1 MTKLT
6 SIELEALS
14 LNYQELVASPQ
25 TLMLSTASLD
35 GIPDIS
41 YTPFVRRPDGDF
53 YIFVSKLTS
62 HTINLLSNPQASLLF
77 IKSEAKS
84 PNLFARE
91 RAILNCHAQ
100 KIDRSES
107 LYDEQLNALQD
118 KFGNVVG
125 LLRTLSDFHL
135 FALQPTGGRY
145 VVGFGR
151 AFTIDTTNNSLH
163 PI

>member
-1 MTKLT
+1 MAELT
-6 SIELEALS
+6 SKELEALS

-35 GIPDIS
+35 GMPDIS
-41 YTPFVRRPDGDF
+41 YTPFVRSPDGAF
-53 YIFVSKLTS
+53 YIFVSKLTN
-62 HTINLLSNPQASLLF
+62 HTVNLLNNPRASLLF
-77 IKSEAKS
+77 IKPEAES

-91 RAILNCHAQ
+91 RAILNCHAR
-100 KIDRSES
+100 KIERAES
-107 LYDEQLNALQD
+107 LYNEQLTALQD

-125 LLRTLSDFHL
+125 LLRTLPDFHL

-151 AFTIDTTNNSLH
+151 AFTIDTTNNSLK

>member
-1 MTKLT
+1 MTELT
-6 SIELEALS
+6 RIELEALA
-14 LNYQELVASPQ
+14 LNYQDLVASPK
-25 TLMLSTASLD
+25 TLMLSTASLN

-41 YTPFVRRPDGDF
+41 YTPFVRSSNGAF

-62 HTINLLSNPQASLLF
+62 HTINLLNNPQASLLF
-77 IKSEAKS
+77 IKSEVES

-91 RAILNCHAQ
+91 RAILNCRAQ
-100 KIDRSES
+100 KIERGDS
-107 LYDEQLNALQD
+107 LYNEQLNALQD

-135 FALQPTGGRY
+135 FALQPISGRY

-151 AFTIDTTNNSLH
+151 AFTIDTANNSLH

>member
-1 MTKLT
+1 L
-6 SIELEALS
+6 
-14 LNYQELVASPQ
+14 LN
-25 TLMLSTASLD
+25 
-35 GIPDIS
+35 
-41 YTPFVRRPDGDF
+41 
-53 YIFVSKLTS
+53 
-62 HTINLLSNPQASLLF
+62 NPHASLLF
-77 IKSEAKS
+77 IKSEAES

-91 RAILNCHAQ
+91 RAILNCRAQ
-100 KIDRSES
+100 RIERDDK
-107 LYDEQLNALQD
+107 LYNEQLNTLQN

-135 FALQPTGGRY
+135 FALKPTSGRY